1 VEPNKGAYRTVKV
14 IGVLLILEVVGLV
27 LIGARDFSQVYWRG
41 LELGSR
47 HYEAAEVAVYALFI
61 PSGILTLMSA
71 FSFLVMR
78 RRGWLLAAIAQ
89 GLSLAVSLWL
99 YSWFQ
104 PGYVYPI
111 MAYCVLMIL
120 YLNSHDVRVVFLSRQ
135 TPGTSLEG

>member
-1 VEPNKGAYRTVKV
+1 MEPTKAAYRTVKV
-14 IGVLLILEVVGLV
+14 IGVLLILEVVWLILV
-27 LIGARDFSQVYWRG
+27 GAREFSQVYWRG

-47 HYEAAEVAVYALFI
+47 QYDVAEVAVYALFI
-61 PSGILTLMSA
+61 PSGILTLMSGL
-71 FSFLVMR
+71 SFLVMR

-111 MAYCVLMIL
+111 MAYCVVMIL

-135 TPGTSLEG
+135 APEAPVES

>member
-1 VEPNKGAYRTVKV
+1 MEPNKAAYRTVKV
-14 IGVLLILEVVGLV
+14 IGMLLILEVIGLV
-27 LIGARDFSQVYWRG
+27 VIGVFEFSQVHWRG
-41 LELGSR
+41 LELESQQ
-47 HYEAAEVAVYALFI
+47 HEAAEVAVYALFV
-61 PSGILTLMSA
+61 PSGILMLMSGL
-71 FSFLVMR
+71 SFMVMR

-111 MAYCVLMIL
+111 MAYCILMIL

-135 TPGTSLEG
+135 RSGASVEG

>member
-1 VEPNKGAYRTVKV
+1 MEPNKAAYRTVKV
-14 IGVLLILEVVGLV
+14 IGMLLILEVIGLV
-27 LIGARDFSQVYWRG
+27 VIGVFEFSQVHWRG
-41 LELGSR
+41 LELESQQ
-47 HYEAAEVAVYALFI
+47 HEAAEVAVYALFV
-61 PSGILTLMSA
+61 PSGILTLMSGL
-71 FSFLVMR
+71 SFLVMR

-111 MAYCVLMIL
+111 MAYCILMIL

-135 TPGTSLEG
+135 RSGASVEG

>member
-1 VEPNKGAYRTVKV
+1 MEPNKATYRTVKV
-14 IGVLLILEVVGLV
+14 IGVLLILEVIGLV
-27 LIGARDFSQVYWRG
+27 VIGVFEFSQIHWRG
-41 LELGSR
+41 LELESQ
-47 HYEAAEVAVYALFI
+47 HHEAAEVAVYTLFV
-61 PSGILTLMSA
+61 PSGILTLMSGL
-71 FSFLVMR
+71 SFLVMR

-111 MAYCVLMIL
+111 IVYCILMIL

-135 TPGTSLEG
+135 RSGASVEG